1 MIKSLTKKLTFP
13 ILKSIY
19 TIYSSKERNY
29 SYNGIKVKIFPGVF
43 HPCLFFS
50 TKLLIEYV
58 SKFSIKDKKVL
69 ELGAGSGLISIFCAK
84 QNAIVTASDLS
95 AIAIENIKL
104 NALSNNVSIE
114 IVKSD
119 LFDGIAKQEFDFIII
134 NPPYF
139 PKDPK
144 NESESAWF
152 CGSDFQYFKK
162 LFLQLSNYKTSNSVV
177 LMILSEDCDVSRIK
191 SIAEENNF
199 NFSLVFQKKV
209 LWEENFI
216 YRID

>member
-1 MIKSLTKKLTFP
+1 MKKFLKKTLFP
-13 ILKSIY
+13 FLSFFYKQ
-19 TIYSSKERNY
+19 YSSKEKNY
-29 SYNGIKVKIFPGVF
+29 SYNGIKVKILPGVF
-43 HPCLFFS
+43 HPGLFFS
-50 TKLLIEYV
+50 TKLLIEFV
-58 SKFSIKDKKVL
+58 SELSLKDKKIL
-69 ELGAGSGLISIFCAK
+69 ELGAGSGLISIYCAK
-84 QNAIVTASDLS
+84 QNAVVTASDIS

-104 NALSNNVSIE
+104 NALSNNVSIN
-114 IVKSD
+114 IIKSD
-119 LFDGIAKQEFDFIII
+119 LFDEIPKQDFDFVII

-162 LFLQLSNYKTSNSVV
+162 LFSQLSNYKTSNSIV

>member
-43 HPCLFFS
+43 HPGLFFS

-58 SKFSIKDKKVL
+58 SELSIKDKKVL
-69 ELGAGSGLISIFCAK
+69 ELGAGSGLISIYCAK
-84 QNAIVTASDLS
+84 QKAVVTATDIS

-104 NALSNNVSIE
+104 NTLSNNVSIN
-114 IVKSD
+114 IIKSD
-119 LFDGIAKQEFDFIII
+119 LFDEIEKQEFDFIII

-162 LFLQLSNYKTSNSVV
+162 LFSQLNNYKTNNSVV
-177 LMILSEDCDVSRIK
+177 LMILSEDCDISRIK

>member
-1 MIKSLTKKLTFP
+1 
-13 ILKSIY
+13 
-19 TIYSSKERNY
+19 
-29 SYNGIKVKIFPGVF
+29 
-43 HPCLFFS
+43 
-50 TKLLIEYV
+50 
-58 SKFSIKDKKVL
+58 
-69 ELGAGSGLISIFCAK
+69 LISIYCAK
-84 QNAIVTASDLS
+84 QNAVVTASDIS

-104 NALSNNVSIE
+104 NALSNNVSIN
-114 IVKSD
+114 IIKSY
-119 LFDGIAKQEFDFIII
+119 LFDEIPKQDFDFVII

-152 CGSDFQYFKK
+152 CGSDFHYFKK
-162 LFLQLSNYKTSNSVV
+162 LFSQLSNYKTSNSIV

>member
-1 MIKSLTKKLTFP
+1 MKKFLRKILFP
-13 ILKSIY
+13 FLSFFYKQ
-19 TIYSSKERNY
+19 YSSKERNY

-43 HPCLFFS
+43 HPGLFFS

-58 SKFSIKDKKVL
+58 SELSIKDKKVL
-69 ELGAGSGLISIFCAK
+69 ELGAGSGLISIYCAK
-84 QNAIVTASDLS
+84 QNGVVTASDIS
-95 AIAIENIKL
+95 VIAIENIKL
-104 NALSNNVSIE
+104 NALSNNVLIN
-114 IVKSD
+114 IIKSD
-119 LFDGIAKQEFDFIII
+119 LFDGIEKQEFDFIII

-152 CGSDFQYFKK
+152 CGSDYQYFKK
-162 LFLQLSNYKTSNSVV
+162 LFSQLSNYKTNNSIV
-177 LMILSEDCDVSRIK
+177 LMILSEDCDINRIK
-191 SIAEENNF
+191 SIAQENNF

>member
-1 MIKSLTKKLTFP
+1 MKKFLKKTLFP
-13 ILKSIY
+13 FLSFFYKQ
-19 TIYSSKERNY
+19 YSSKEKNY
-29 SYNGIKVKIFPGVF
+29 SYNGIKVKILPGVF
-43 HPCLFFS
+43 HPGLFFS
-50 TKLLIEYV
+50 TKLLIEFV
-58 SKFSIKDKKVL
+58 SELSLKDEKIL
-69 ELGAGSGLISIFCAK
+69 ELGAGSGLISIYCAK
-84 QNAIVTASDLS
+84 QNAVVTASDIS

-104 NALSNNVSIE
+104 NALSNNVSIN
-114 IVKSD
+114 IIKSD
-119 LFDGIAKQEFDFIII
+119 LFDEIPKQDFDFVII

-162 LFLQLSNYKTSNSVV
+162 LFSQLSNYKTSNSIV

>member
-1 MIKSLTKKLTFP
+1 MKKFLKKTLFP
-13 ILKSIY
+13 FLSFFYKQ
-19 TIYSSKERNY
+19 YSSKEKNY
-29 SYNGIKVKIFPGVF
+29 SYNGIKVKILPGVF
-43 HPCLFFS
+43 HPGLFFS
-50 TKLLIEYV
+50 TKLLIEFV
-58 SKFSIKDKKVL
+58 SELSLKDEKIL
-69 ELGAGSGLISIFCAK
+69 ELGAGSGLISIYCAK
-84 QNAIVTASDLS
+84 QNAVVTASDIS

-104 NALSNNVSIE
+104 NALSNNVSIN
-114 IVKSD
+114 IIKSD
-119 LFDGIAKQEFDFIII
+119 LFDEIPKQDFDFVII

-162 LFLQLSNYKTSNSVV
+162 LFSQLSNYKTSNSVV
-177 LMILSEDCDVSRIK
+177 LMILSEDCDIGRIK

>member
-29 SYNGIKVKIFPGVF
+29 SHMGIKVKILPGVF
-43 HPCLFFS
+43 HPGLFFS

-58 SKFSIKDKKVL
+58 SELSIKDKKVL

-84 QNAIVTASDLS
+84 QNAVVTASDIS
-95 AIAIENIKL
+95 AIAIENIRV
-104 NALSNNVSIE
+104 NALSNNVRIN
-114 IVKSD
+114 IIKSD
-119 LFDGIAKQEFDFIII
+119 LFDGIAKQDFDFIII

-162 LFLQLSNYKTSNSVV
+162 LFSQLNNYKTSNSVV
-177 LMILSEDCDVSRIK
+177 LMILSEDCDINRIK
-191 SIAEENNF
+191 SIAKENNF